1 MAYNFYQFHAFFVAL
16 FLSSGCAV
24 YPNHNIGKALY
35 IGDEVLKDYRPT
47 TTLVTE
53 NHLISKA
60 KYPVVDVH
68 THFGLD
74 QDPEVILGS
83 MDALG
88 VKRVVNLSGGWGEN
102 LDKILQKFKN
112 FAPERFI
119 IMCNIDFSRID
130 EIDFGEKM
138 SAFLEEA
145 HSKGAEGLKIFKSLG
160 LSIKDKS
167 GKIVPVDDP
176 RLDAI
181 WAKAGELGMPVLIH
195 VADPAAFFQPTDRF
209 NERWLQLKRHPDWS
223 FYGNEFPSKDSI
235 LKQRN
240 NILGR
245 HPNTL
250 FIGAHIGNSA
260 EDLKSLSEL
269 LDKYSNFYV
278 DISGRVAELGRQ
290 PYLARKFFIKYQDRI
305 LFGTDRYPGK
315 TVQPR
320 YRIYYRFL
328 ETADEYFDY
337 YKHPFPPTGEWK
349 IYGIFLPDKV
359 LRKVYYENSN
369 KIFKYDAIAH

>member
-1 MAYNFYQFHAFFVAL
+1 MKRFDPLLFLVAL
-16 FLSSGCAV
+16 FLGSSCTV
-24 YPNHNIGKALY
+24 YPNPNIGKALH
-35 IGDEVLKDYRPT
+35 IGDEVLKDYHPT

-53 NHLISKA
+53 KHLISKA

-74 QDPEVILGS
+74 QNPEAILGS

-88 VKRVVNLSGGWGEN
+88 VKRVVNLSGGWGEKLN
-102 LDKILQKFKN
+102 KILQKFKN
-112 FAPERFI
+112 YAPERFI

-130 EIDFGEKM
+130 ETDFGKKV

-195 VADPAAFFQPTDRF
+195 VADPTAFFHPIDRF
-209 NERWLQLKRHPDWS
+209 NERWLQLKRHPSWS

-235 LKQRN
+235 LEQRN
-240 NILGR
+240 NVLAKHR
-245 HPNTL
+245 NTL
-250 FIGAHIGNSA
+250 FIGPHIGNSA
-260 EDLKSLSEL
+260 EDLKYLSEL

-290 PYLARKFFIKYQDRI
+290 PYSARKFFIKYQDRI

-320 YRIYYRFL
+320 YSIYYRFL

-349 IYGIFLPDKV
+349 IYGIFLPNKV
-359 LRKVYYENSN
+359 LRKVYYENSE
-369 KIFKYDAIAH
+369 KIFKYGTVFN

>member
-130 EIDFGEKM
+130 EIDFGKKM

-145 HSKGAEGLKIFKSLG
+145 HSKGAGGLKIFKSLG
-160 LSIKDKS
+160 LNIKDKS
-167 GKIVPVDDP
+167 GKIVSVDDP

-359 LRKVYYENSN
+359 LRKVYYENSK
-369 KIFKYDAIAH
+369 KIFKYDAAAH

>member
-1 MAYNFYQFHAFFVAL
+1 MFLGSSCTAYKN
-16 FLSSGCAV
+16 
-24 YPNHNIGKALY
+24 PEIGKALY
-35 IGDEVLKDYRPT
+35 IGDDVLKDYRPT

-53 NHLISKA
+53 KHPISKA

-74 QDPEVILGS
+74 QDPEAILKS

-88 VKRVVNLSGGWGEN
+88 VKRVVNLSGGWGGKLN
-102 LDKILQKFKN
+102 KILQKFKN

-130 EIDFGEKM
+130 EEAFGQKM

-145 HSKGAEGLKIFKSLG
+145 HSKGVGGLKIYKSLG

-167 GKIVPVDDP
+167 GNIVPVDDP

-195 VADPAAFFQPTDRF
+195 VADPAAFFEPIDRF

-223 FYGNEFPSKDSI
+223 FYGNEFPSRDSI
-235 LKQRN
+235 LEQRN
-240 NILGR
+240 NVLAR
-245 HPNTL
+245 HPDTL
-250 FIGAHIGNSA
+250 FIGAHVGNSA
-260 EDLKSLSEL
+260 EDLKYISEV
-269 LDKYSNFYV
+269 LDKYPNFYV

-290 PYLARKFFIKYQDRI
+290 PYSARKFFIKYQDRI

-320 YRIYYRFL
+320 YKIYYRFL

-359 LRKVYYENSN
+359 LRKVYYENSE
-369 KIFKYDAIAH
+369 KIFKYNVPTH

>member
-1 MAYNFYQFHAFFVAL
+1 MKRFDPLLFLVAL
-16 FLSSGCAV
+16 FLGSSCTV
-24 YPNHNIGKALY
+24 YPNPNIGKALH
-35 IGDEVLKDYRPT
+35 IGDEVLKDYHPM

-53 NHLISKA
+53 KHLISKA

-74 QDPEVILGS
+74 QNPEAILGS

-88 VKRVVNLSGGWGEN
+88 VKRVVNLSGGWGEKLN
-102 LDKILQKFKN
+102 KILQKFKN
-112 FAPERFI
+112 YAPERFI

-130 EIDFGEKM
+130 ETDFGEKV

-176 RLDAI
+176 RLDSI

-195 VADPAAFFQPTDRF
+195 VADPTAFFHPIDRF
-209 NERWLQLKRHPDWS
+209 NERWLQLKRHPSWS
-223 FYGNEFPSKDSI
+223 FDGNEFPSKDSI

-240 NILGR
+240 NVLAKHR
-245 HPNTL
+245 NTL
-250 FIGAHIGNSA
+250 FIGPHIGSSA
-260 EDLKSLSEL
+260 EDLKYLSEL

-320 YRIYYRFL
+320 YSIYYRFL

-349 IYGIFLPDKV
+349 IYGIFLPNKV
-359 LRKVYYENSN
+359 LRKVYYENSE
-369 KIFKYDAIAH
+369 KIFKYGTVFN

>member
-1 MAYNFYQFHAFFVAL
+1 MKRFDPLLFLVAL
-16 FLSSGCAV
+16 FLGSSCTV
-24 YPNHNIGKALY
+24 YPNPNIGKALH
-35 IGDEVLKDYRPT
+35 IGDEVLKDYHPM

-53 NHLISKA
+53 KHLISKA

-74 QDPEVILGS
+74 QNPEVILGS

-88 VKRVVNLSGGWGEN
+88 VKRVVNLSGGWGEKLN
-102 LDKILQKFKN
+102 KILQKFKN
-112 FAPERFI
+112 YAPERFI

-130 EIDFGEKM
+130 EADFGKKV

-195 VADPAAFFQPTDRF
+195 VADPTAFFHPIDRF
-209 NERWLQLKRHPDWS
+209 NERWLQLKRHPSWS

-235 LKQRN
+235 LEQRN
-240 NILGR
+240 NVLAKHR
-245 HPNTL
+245 NTL
-250 FIGAHIGNSA
+250 FIGPHIGSSA
-260 EDLKSLSEL
+260 EDLKYLSEL

-290 PYLARKFFIKYQDRI
+290 PYSARKFFIKYQDRI

-320 YRIYYRFL
+320 YSIYYRFL

-349 IYGIFLPDKV
+349 IYGIFLPNKV
-359 LRKVYYENSN
+359 LRKVYYENSE
-369 KIFKYDAIAH
+369 KIFKYDTVTN